1 MLSSSFLTSEP
12 SLVKS
17 LLKKV
22 LPILSKPFLKGALQM
37 RSYKKKKNCKASQIP
52 VSRAMCDLPKF
63 TPSQSLKGRG
73 NAQIY

>member
-37 RSYKKKKNCKASQIP
+37 RSYKKKK
-52 VSRAMCDLPKF
+52 L
-63 TPSQSLKGRG
+63 
-73 NAQIY
+73 

>member
-37 RSYKKKKNCKASQIP
+37 RSYKKKKIVKHLKFLCLGLCVTFPSSLPASP
-52 VSRAMCDLPKF
+52 
-63 TPSQSLKGRG
+63 
-73 NAQIY
+73 